1 MSNTDRETQNVIMAV
16 QKAAFL
22 MDPFFKLTMVGAALL
37 VTYLA
42 RMAKEKKI
50 SKNEFKNVQEF
61 MKATDGKYMI
71 VNLPYDK
78 NYSPWKAESR
88 IMEGTEKVVLKNEA
102 TGEIYLDQKGRE
114 QTFGKL
120 NKAEKAAARLNEK
133 ENLAL
138 EELKQ
143 SGITHVVMPDL
154 NKDDGMVQIAVSNDD
169 KEKFT
174 AWMERYV
181 MNRMQGGEKSL
192 RGLTN
197 LSSGRT
203 KIISLPIEGKD
214 AVEAM
219 KNDFGEMKINYS
231 ILPDLHVGDSETQ
244 IVVPDAEVEGVAFWM
259 KLHNESLLKQGKEVK
274 DMTVMSMANYTKT
287 GEITEEQYIDT
298 ASEELKKAN
307 EKYEGQEKGEVEK
320 AVMTEEKKIRSE
332 SDENYLRY
340 ENDPTYQ
347 KISIDR
353 ETCVEQSHLSAV
365 DKQKAIDNG
374 FFYSRVPGTWYT
386 GNSAPEQTL
395 LIPLEQVFA
404 VNEGNTYYAFIE
416 KEGKPLVLDGRGK
429 LIRGEARMS
438 GSELFERHYDKV
450 SREFTRKTQ
459 LEPTQ
464 NKAVEKAAGITKER
478 TSHVPMK
485 VK

>member
-1 MSNTDRETQNVIMAV
+1 
-16 QKAAFL
+16 
-22 MDPFFKLTMVGAALL
+22 
-37 VTYLA
+37 
-42 RMAKEKKI
+42 
-50 SKNEFKNVQEF
+50 

-287 GEITEEQYIDT
+287 EITEEQY
-298 ASEELKKAN
+298 N
-307 EKYEGQEKGEVEK
+307 
-320 AVMTEEKKIRSE
+320 
-332 SDENYLRY
+332 
-340 ENDPTYQ
+340 
-347 KISIDR
+347 
-353 ETCVEQSHLSAV
+353 
-365 DKQKAIDNG
+365 
-374 FFYSRVPGTWYT
+374 
-386 GNSAPEQTL
+386 
-395 LIPLEQVFA
+395 
-404 VNEGNTYYAFIE
+404 
-416 KEGKPLVLDGRGK
+416 
-429 LIRGEARMS
+429 
-438 GSELFERHYDKV
+438 
-450 SREFTRKTQ
+450 
-459 LEPTQ
+459 
-464 NKAVEKAAGITKER
+464 
-478 TSHVPMK
+478 
-485 VK
+485 